1 MQIDER
7 LFKIAY
13 KKLKSNIYYDKSQTI
28 LRDRLV
34 RFETERE
41 KQGIDS
47 CLEDMAAEFLDT
59 EKRNKMEREILRSI
73 SYYTFPKKLK
83 DDNKDINS
91 KDVNL
96 IRNYT
101 SKEIEVDKLQYYI
114 DMDIRGHVL
123 GVVWLLLIG
132 QRIDREI
139 YEDSYGNR
147 IRKNLLNELS
157 EAPTFS
163 PYLFEPYFQQYES
176 WRDKAMDQALHNLHS
191 GHDVVVITLD
201 FERFFYSVDI
211 SKELMD
217 GIYDDVIKEMEEE
230 EEIEESQ
237 RELLKDLNDFIY
249 RIIKRYATCSEQF
262 NNLKVLP
269 IGFLPSN
276 VLANYALR
284 NFDRAILNGWNPIYF
299 GRYVDDILVVDKI
312 ESNSDLYRKAKRN
325 ELTANDIIRFFLAQ
339 CSGWNGLNGTSCDYA
354 NDYALFTYKNGNEEG
369 NGQSD
374 EEGEPPKNPYV
385 LNKLYNPHKND
396 NSRLVVQNDK
406 VKIFYFSSEES
417 DALITCFREN
427 IAKNKSEFRHMPEDE
442 AIFQKDDYSEIY
454 DLQNNE
460 TINKFRGI
468 SGISIDKF
476 ELSKLLGK
484 YLRIGGL
491 IQDSKERKFDNQID
505 KIFNNRVII
514 DNFSVWEKVIE
525 ILVINESFVA
535 LRKFVKKIVGAI
547 RSLKYD
553 DDKDLRCL
561 KKSLLSH
568 LRSALTRSLA
578 LVWGDEIDDTIEKLC
593 NCMNEEE
600 RQNHHFSLDEINEDR
615 VAYCLTRMVDK
626 SVMPIFIDMLDMDSV
641 YWAEDTVNLTHF
653 RQVKDICKED
663 WDEEYRYYPFL
674 VTMYDFSMMTCVQEL
689 EKRKTAF
696 SSPVDMYEKQVKSYV
711 SCNYDIPDYVNRMN
725 QLIQIDAFDKKD
737 KSNKQAVDKSK
748 KQSFLISVGNEKKD
762 KLKLAIANV
771 RLNHNN
777 FKRVVKD
784 DPNRSYERYLDISKI
799 INQAIDENSDMV
811 IMPEAFMPFE
821 WLPTVA
827 RTCSRNN
834 LAVVTGVE
842 HVKFGNRVYN
852 LTAVILP
859 YDDLMN
865 KSAFISFHLKTHYAP
880 SEKQEINGYRLKV
893 MEGGRYELYKWADC
907 YFPVYCCYELTSIT
921 ERAIFQSYA
930 DFLVAIEWNRDVNYY
945 SNILESLSR
954 DIHCYC
960 VQVNSSDYGDSRIT
974 KPSKTEDKDIL
985 RTKGGAN
992 STILVDE
999 INIGNM
1005 RDFQFKE
1012 YELQDKD
1019 SRFKPT
1025 PPGFDPNI
1033 VLRKIKGEK
1042 LI

>member
-34 RFETERE
+34 RFETDTK
-41 KQGIDS
+41 KQSIDS
-47 CLEDMAAEFLDT
+47 FLVDVSKAFEDT
-59 EKRNKMEREILRSI
+59 KKRKKMEEEILQSI
-73 SYYTFPKKLK
+73 HYNTFTKKLVDDSK
-83 DDNKDINS
+83 DINNKDINNN
-91 KDVNL
+91 DINL
-96 IRNYT
+96 MKNYT

-114 DMDIRGHVL
+114 DMDIRGHIL
-123 GVVWLLLIG
+123 GVVWLILIG

-230 EEIEESQ
+230 GEIEESQ
-237 RELLKDLNDFIY
+237 RELLKALNDFIHKV
-249 RIIKRYATCSEQF
+249 IIRYAELFEQF
-262 NNLKVLP
+262 DNQKILP

-325 ELTANDIIRFFLAQ
+325 ELKADDIIRFFLAQ

-354 NDYALFTYKNGNEEG
+354 SDYALFKEDKNGKEERSE
-369 NGQSD
+369 QK
-374 EEGEPPKNPYV
+374 KNSKKHPYV

-454 DLQNNE
+454 DLRNDE

-491 IQDSKERKFDNQID
+491 IQDSKERKFDTQID

-535 LRKFVKKIVGAI
+535 LRKFVKKIVGSI
-547 RSLKYD
+547 RSLKYND
-553 DDKDLRCL
+553 EEDLHCL
-561 KKSLLSH
+561 KESLLSH

-578 LVWGDEIDDTIEKLC
+578 LVWGNEIDDTIEKLC

-600 RQNHHFSLDEINEDR
+600 RQSHHFSLDKINKDR
-615 VAYCLTRMVDK
+615 EAYCRTRMIDK
-626 SVMPIFIDMLDMDSV
+626 SVMPIFIDMLEMDSV
-641 YWAEDTVNLTHF
+641 YWTEERVNLTHF
-653 RQVKDICKED
+653 GQALDYCKKK
-663 WDEEYRYYPFL
+663 WDSEYHYYPFL
-674 VTMYDFSMMTCVQEL
+674 VTMYDFSMIECIQEL
-689 EKRKTAF
+689 NKTKAPF
-696 SSPVDMYEKQVKSYV
+696 GNPVDIYENQIKNYVLSNYTPKEYEQDYENKVKQ
-711 SCNYDIPDYVNRMN
+711 R
-725 QLIQIDAFDKKD
+725 IQIEDFGWED
-737 KSNKQAVDKSK
+737 V
-748 KQSFLISVGNEKKD
+748 FGLGIYLISVGNEKKD
-762 KLKLAIANV
+762 RLKLAIANV

-784 DPNRSYERYLDISKI
+784 DPNRSYERYLDVSKI
-799 INQAIDENSDMV
+799 INQAIDEHADMV

-842 HVKFGNRVYN
+842 HIKFGSRVFN

-865 KSAFISFHLKTHYAP
+865 KSAYISFHLKTHYAP
-880 SEKQEINGYRLKV
+880 GEKQEINGYRLKA
-893 MEGGRYELYKWADC
+893 MEGNRYELYKWADC

-985 RTKGGAN
+985 RTKGGSN

-999 INIGNM
+999 INISEM

-1012 YELQDKD
+1012 YELQAMD

-1025 PPGFDPNI
+1025 PPGFLPKV
-1033 VLRKIKGEK
+1033 VLRKIRGEK
-1042 LI
+1042 LS